1 MKKSSAST
9 KSEETR
15 VLTAHIPSALA
26 EKIDRLA
33 QRMERS
39 RGWVVKQALLA
50 WVEEEEQRHR
60 MTLEALADV
69 DAGRIIEHPSVQ
81 AWAASLSTAKPLRP
95 PAR

>member
-1 MKKSSAST
+1 MKKSSESI
-9 KSEETR
+9 KNEETR
-15 VLTAHIPSALA
+15 VVTAHIPSALA
-26 EKIDRLA
+26 QKIDRFA

-69 DAGRIIEHPSVQ
+69 DAGRVIQHQSVQ